1 MNSSQGKGYEFASF
15 KFFPDSGELHDRGR
29 IVRCPAQTGLV
40 LGALLLHAGQVV
52 SREQLCAELWPQ
64 GDSLSYDDAINKA
77 VSFLRYALRDNSRTP
92 RFIQTLPKR
101 GYRFVAEVKP
111 IGVEAAE
118 LVLNSGTTVLNS
130 GMTVEATV
138 ADAESSIVVLAAE
151 TSLPLARKPRW
162 QLRSWR
168 WVAALGA
175 IIAFSAVLSSWALHR
190 RTLREQT
197 PAKKYLRVGIAPFE
211 SSGDA
216 ASDLA
221 ESFRLELT
229 DALAQ
234 TPQLR
239 VNAAHMTPSGGADRR
254 EMLALQA
261 DVLIF
266 GKLTLRDGQVQL
278 QLELARGSDDSH
290 LATFQYAVAK
300 NNLILLRSEAQQDLL
315 TALTTAHTGKPGVL
329 GSTDDV
335 QTYELYLQAREHLL
349 QWDQNSWSQAADEF
363 RQAIARDPGFAKA
376 YSGLATTL
384 ITLSEHDRIPKDQGY
399 EEARRDAQKAL
410 TLDPQ
415 LPEAHAV
422 LGNIAYHHD
431 WNFDRAAEEYH
442 RAIELDPAQSH
453 YHVWL
458 AGLLCMKGEFAESIQ
473 EVDLAH
479 TLDPAWK
486 SPFIAAIFIFY
497 SSGQPDRALAVARQ
511 LNQLEPQSVIA
522 HQQLGWTYWYL
533 GQYSRASEEWQ
544 QMAVIEK
551 DVDRIALEQQGAKAL
566 RERGPKAYAELRL
579 SAIES
584 GKTWNH
590 VSTDFV
596 PSEWFVYAGQTDNAI
611 AALSSQIDRHDPAA
625 LQIAVDPAYEPLRH
639 DPRYQMLLRRMG
651 LPIPTP
657 LGQKNWHNIWD

>member
-1 MNSSQGKGYEFASF
+1 MGSSQGVGYEFASF
-15 KFFPDSGELHDRGR
+15 RFFPDSGELHDRGR
-29 IVRCPAQTGLV
+29 IVRCPAQTALV
-40 LGALLLHAGQVV
+40 LDALLLHAGQVV
-52 SREQLCAELWPQ
+52 SREQLCAELWPE

-77 VSFLRYALRDNSRTP
+77 VSYLRYALRDSSRTP
-92 RFIQTLPKR
+92 KFIQTLPKR
-101 GYRFVAEVKP
+101 GYRFVAEVRQ
-111 IGVEAAE
+111 IGVETTEPALDIGVTIEESAAQPSAPNAQRPWWK
-118 LVLNSGTTVLNS
+118 LRGW
-130 GMTVEATV
+130 G
-138 ADAESSIVVLAAE
+138 LA
-151 TSLPLARKPRW
+151 
-162 QLRSWR
+162 
-168 WVAALGA
+168 G
-175 IIAFSAVLSSWALHR
+175 VLSCIMVCFAGLSLWALHR
-190 RTLREQT
+190 RVLTDKT

-211 SSGDA
+211 TSGEA
-216 ASDLA
+216 PSDLA

-239 VNAAHMTPSGGADRR
+239 VNAAHMTPSTGADRR

-266 GKLTLRDGQVQL
+266 GKLTQRDGQVQL
-278 QLELARGSDDSH
+278 QLELARGADASH
-290 LATFQYAVAK
+290 LATFQYAVDK
-300 NNLILLRSEAQQDLL
+300 KNLIVLRSEAQQDLL
-315 TALTTAHTGKPGVL
+315 TALTTQHSGKREVL

-335 QTYELYLQAREHLL
+335 QTYELYLQARSHLL
-349 QWDQNSWSQAADEF
+349 QWDQHSWSQAAEEF
-363 RQAIARDPGFAKA
+363 RQAIGRDPGFANA

-384 ITLSEHDRIPKDQGY
+384 IAMSEHDLIPKEQGY

-415 LPEAHAV
+415 LPEAYAV

-431 WNFDRAAEEYH
+431 WNFDRAAQEYH
-442 RAIELDPAQSH
+442 RAIELDPAQSR

-497 SSGQPDRALAVARQ
+497 SSGQPERALAVARE
-511 LNQLEPQSVIA
+511 LSQLEPQSVIA

-533 GQYSRASEEWQ
+533 GQYARASDEWQ

-551 DVDRIALEQQGAKAL
+551 DADRIALEQQGTKVL
-566 RERGPKAYAELRL
+566 PQGGPKAYAELRL
-579 SAIES
+579 RAIES
-584 GKTWNH
+584 GKNWNH
-590 VSTDFV
+590 ISTDFV

-611 AALSSQIDRHDPAA
+611 AALSSQIDRRDPAA
-625 LQIAVDPAYEPLRH
+625 LQIAVDPAYEPLRR
-639 DPRYQMLLRRMG
+639 DFRYQMLLQRMG
-651 LPIPTP
+651 LSVPTP
-657 LGQKNWHNIWD
+657 LGQKSWHGIWD